1 MSPGPGACAQG
12 DSGGKGIA
20 LVKLTG
26 THELEASRERVYQ
39 SLVNPEV
46 LQRCI
51 PGCERLEKTG
61 ENTFAATIKT
71 GVGSIKGVFDG
82 KVRLEDLREPEHF
95 RIVVE
100 GKGAPGFLKGSGDL
114 DLEENGTVTKVNYSG
129 DVQVG
134 GTIASVGQRMI
145 QGTAKMMAAQFFTCL
160 GAEAKT
166 EVGEPPPQH
175 GFFRTALRW
184 VSGLLKRIIRKH

>member
-1 MSPGPGACAQG
+1 M
-12 DSGGKGIA
+12 
-20 LVKLTG
+20 KLTG

>member
-1 MSPGPGACAQG
+1 M
-12 DSGGKGIA
+12 
-20 LVKLTG
+20 KLEG
-26 THELEASRERVYQ
+26 NHQIEARRERVYQ

-51 PGCERLEKTG
+51 PGCEKLEKTG
-61 ENTFAATIKT
+61 ENTFAATIRT
-71 GVGSIKGVFDG
+71 GVGSIKGVFNG
-82 KVRLEDLREPEHF
+82 TARLEDLREPEHL
-95 RIVVE
+95 RIVVD
-100 GKGAPGFLKGSGDL
+100 GTGAPGFLKGSGDL
-114 DLEENGTVTKVNYSG
+114 DLEQQENFTNVKYAG

-145 QGTAKMMAAQFFTCL
+145 QGTAKMMATQFFTSL

-175 GFFRTALRW
+175 DFFRTALRW
-184 VSGLLKRIIRKH
+184 FSGWLKRFFRTP

>member
-1 MSPGPGACAQG
+1 M
-12 DSGGKGIA
+12 
-20 LVKLTG
+20 KLEG
-26 THELEASRERVYQ
+26 THQLEARRERVYQ
-39 SLVNPEV
+39 SLVNAEV

-51 PGCERLEKTG
+51 PGCERLERTG
-61 ENTFAATIKT
+61 ENTFSATIRT
-71 GVGSIKGVFDG
+71 GVGSIKGVFEG
-82 KVRLEDLREPEHF
+82 KVQLEDLREPEHF

-100 GKGAPGFLKGSGDL
+100 GKGGPGFLKGSGDL
-114 DLEENGTVTKVNYSG
+114 DLAQEENTTKVTYAG

-145 QGTAKMMAAQFFTCL
+145 QGAAKMMAAQFFTCL

-184 VSGLLKRIIRKH
+184 FSGWLKRFFRTH